1 MDQPPELAK
10 DPGKLR
16 LACGPVGKQSALL
29 AIQNSIRLQQGRHD
43 LQGRRC
49 CQLGE
54 AQQGDPQGVGAGVQG
69 PQRVMV
75 EFALVGP
82 PETLA
87 LRSSRQQYQASAL
100 VAPKQGPGL
109 MQHRL
114 VVEAPLALQ
123 GHHNGEAP

>member
-1 MDQPPELAK
+1 
-10 DPGKLR
+10 
-16 LACGPVGKQSALL
+16 
-29 AIQNSIRLQQGRHD
+29 
-43 LQGRRC
+43 
-49 CQLGE
+49 
-54 AQQGDPQGVGAGVQG
+54 
-69 PQRVMV
+69 MV

-100 VAPKQGPGL
+100 VASHQVHCL